1 MHAINLS
8 SNVHIQK
15 NLHLF
20 ISSITKQILPVPV
33 LLLQPMVQGTVVK
46 AMKQMLIVICII
58 SVTVDIMLLVMSTE
72 HVILAGIGPGVLQS
86 VWKVIVMI

>member
-33 LLLQPMVQGTVVK
+33 LLLQPMDQGTVVK
-46 AMKQMLIVICII
+46 VMK
-58 SVTVDIMLLVMSTE
+58 
-72 HVILAGIGPGVLQS
+72 
-86 VWKVIVMI
+86 